1 MNMNCCSCRNYCT
14 CTVAALVL
22 SVVLGI
28 VAAFL
33 QISGTITVTAAFLWV
48 ALGIG
53 VVYLGVTLVASA
65 LAKRAEGTACKCAA
79 LTAQLLGALATALV
93 ALVLLGVGV
102 VATSVVSALLV
113 GLLVASLVLTL
124 ASTACLARNLFGCSH
139 NA

>member
-1 MNMNCCSCRNYCT
+1 MNCCSCRNYCN
-14 CTVAALVL
+14 CTIAALVA

-33 QISGTITVTAAFLWV
+33 QISGTITVTPAFLWV

-53 VVYLGVTLVASA
+53 VVYLGVTLITAA
-65 LAKRAEGTACKCAA
+65 LAGGRDGSECKCAA
-79 LTAQLLGALATALV
+79 LTALLAGALATAVV

-124 ASTACLARNLFGCSH
+124 TSTACLVRNLLGCSR

>member
-1 MNMNCCSCRNYCT
+1 MNMNCCPCRNYCN
-14 CTVAALVL
+14 CTIAALVL

-33 QISGTITVTAAFLWV
+33 QISGTIAVTAAFLWV

-53 VVYLGVTLVASA
+53 VVYLGVSLIASA
-65 LAKRAEGTACKCAA
+65 MARCAEGTTCKCAA

-93 ALVLLGVGV
+93 ALVLLGVGI

-139 NA
+139 NV